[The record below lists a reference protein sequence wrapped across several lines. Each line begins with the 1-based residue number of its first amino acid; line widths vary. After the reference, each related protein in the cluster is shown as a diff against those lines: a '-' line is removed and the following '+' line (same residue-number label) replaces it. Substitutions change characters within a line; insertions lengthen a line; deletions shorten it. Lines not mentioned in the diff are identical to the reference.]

1 MPGIVPSYLAKL
13 SRAEKH
19 LVELK
24 GAIDDYTTTEPY
36 TVRKRIDGKKKKVT
50 HHLVF
55 TIDPANTDIPVI
67 AADVIYNLRSA
78 LDHLMACLVANKERS
93 STMFPV
99 FFEGVW
105 DEPVEGENAQRVKER
120 ARWASETKSLSA
132 SALAIVKGLQAPE
145 SAGDETE
152 DDRLQI
158 INRLSNR
165 DRHEK
170 LPIAAAG
177 LADFTMSLKT
187 PDGKTYKGIAEP
199 DRASDFA
206 HNEARLRIPED
217 AVNVEIEGTPLV
229 VIRVGQEQRGQRR
242 DRYVPIPSFLDEA
255 VPFLRQRAIKP
266 LSAYVKR

>member
-1 MPGIVPSYLAKL
+1 VPGIVPSYLAKL

-24 GAIDDYTTTEPY
+24 EAIDAYTAAKPY
-36 TVRKRIDGKKKKVT
+36 AVRKRIEGKKKKVI
-50 HHLVF
+50 HELVF
-55 TIDPANTDIPVI
+55 TIDPANTDIPII

-99 FFEGVW
+99 FFHGVW
-105 DEPVEGENAQRVKER
+105 DEPVEGENAQRAKER

-132 SALAIVKGLQAPE
+132 PALAIIKGLQAPE
-145 SAGDETE
+145 NAGDETE

-177 LADFTMSLKT
+177 LSDFTMSLKT

-199 DRASDFA
+199 DLASDFA
-206 HNEARLRIPED
+206 HDKARLKIPED
-217 AVNVEIEGTPLV
+217 AVDVEIEGTPLV
-229 VIRVGQEQRGQRR
+229 VIRVGQEQRRPRR
-242 DRYVPIPSFLDEA
+242 ERYVELPSFLDEA
-255 VPFLRQRAIKP
+255 VPFLRQRAVKP